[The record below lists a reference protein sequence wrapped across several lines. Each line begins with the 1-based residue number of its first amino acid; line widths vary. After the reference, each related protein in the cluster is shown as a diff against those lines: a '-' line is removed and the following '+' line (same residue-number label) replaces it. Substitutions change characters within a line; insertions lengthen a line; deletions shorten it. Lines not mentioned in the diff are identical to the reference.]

1 MDFNLDPEIVIPGNK
16 ELNIMKIMKKNRRKY
31 GKCKCL
37 SHGYILE
44 GVKNDNREQ
53 Q

>member
-16 ELNIMKIMKKNRRKY
+16 EMNIMKKNRRQY
-31 GKCKCL
+31 GKYKCL

-44 GVKNDNREQ
+44 GVKDDNREQ